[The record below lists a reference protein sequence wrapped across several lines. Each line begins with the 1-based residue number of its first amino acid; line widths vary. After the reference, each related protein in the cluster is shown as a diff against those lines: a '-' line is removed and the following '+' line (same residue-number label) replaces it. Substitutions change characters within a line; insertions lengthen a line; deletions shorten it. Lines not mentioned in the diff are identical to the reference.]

1 MHSKTL
7 INLLYLV
14 HAMLY
19 MLAKSMA
26 EMSSSIRLALPPLP
40 AGATKKGPVS
50 RNPLFCEII
59 ITYINYIA
67 FV

>member
-1 MHSKTL
+1 
-7 INLLYLV
+7 
-14 HAMLY
+14 MLY
-19 MLAKSMA
+19 MLAKNMA

-40 AGATKKGPVS
+40 AKATEEGPVS

-59 ITYINYIA
+59 ITYVNYTA

>member
-1 MHSKTL
+1 MHSITL
-7 INLLYLV
+7 NLLYLV
-14 HAMLY
+14 HTMLY
-19 MLAKSMA
+19 MLAKNMA

-40 AGATKKGPVS
+40 AKATEEGPVS

-59 ITYINYIA
+59 ITYVNYTA